1 MQDLVN
7 DALECYLGEKK
18 GRADEKLVDEQPKE
32 EPVQANAIKYDDIWF
47 YRCKHCGIFAGKLDN
62 GRILSL
68 RDHLQY
74 EPEDAELP
82 NNKAKSSPLVTT
94 IHD

>member
-7 DALECYLGEKK
+7 DALESYLGDKK
-18 GRADEKLVDEQPKE
+18 DKADEKLKDEQSKE

-47 YRCKHCGIFAGKLDN
+47 YRCKHCGTFAGKLDN
-62 GRILSL
+62 GRVVSI
-68 RDHLQY
+68 RDYLKNK
-74 EPEDAELP
+74 AENTQVP
-82 NNKAKSSPLVTT
+82 SNKAKSIPLVTT